1 MVTDL
6 FYKLYCWTR
15 VTIYMLF
22 GFIAVSIIIMLI
34 IIMFIV
40 VT

>member
-1 MVTDL
+1 
-6 FYKLYCWTR
+6 
-15 VTIYMLF
+15 MLF

-40 VT
+40 VTQVWTRRSK